1 MKATARNTPPP
12 DFKVVIPARYR
23 SRRLPGKVLRDL
35 AGRPLIRHACDNALA
50 SAADEVVVATDDA
63 RIAACVE
70 GVGGDVC
77 MTQGAHAS
85 GTDRVAEVAA
95 TRGWPD
101 DTLIV
106 NVQADEPFLGA
117 ADINRLAASIA
128 DADCATLAAEMTAPQ
143 GKDDA
148 NKVKVVADTA
158 GFALY
163 FSRSPIP
170 AGEGAW
176 LYHLGIYAYR
186 GATLRRY
193 AALPQSPLERRERL
207 EQLRLLESGH
217 RIRIIRTSHPHCIGI
232 DTEEDLKQAATV
244 LRRRPKAA
252 SSSPS
257 PPSPFGRGLG

>member
-1 MKATARNTPPP
+1 MKATAKNTPAP

-23 SRRLPGKVLRDL
+23 SRRLPGKALRDL
-35 AGRPLIRHACDNALA
+35 GGRPLIRYAHDNALA
-50 SAADEVVVATDDA
+50 SAAAEVVVATDDT
-63 RIAACVE
+63 RIAECVE
-70 GVGGDVC
+70 GMGGDVC
-77 MTQGAHAS
+77 VTEGAHAS
-85 GTDRVAEVAA
+85 GTDRVAAVAA

-117 ADINRLAASIA
+117 ADINRVAAGMA
-128 DADCATLAAEMTAPQ
+128 AAAAADCATLAVEMTSPQ
-143 GKDDA
+143 GKDDV
-148 NKVKVVADTA
+148 NKVKVVADQA

-186 GATLRRY
+186 RATLTRY
-193 AALPQSPLERRERL
+193 AASPQSPLERRERL

-217 RIRIIRTSHPHCIGI
+217 RIRIIRTSHPHGPGI
-232 DTEEDLKQAATV
+232 DTEEDLRQAAAL
-244 LRRRPKAA
+244 LRQSR
-252 SSSPS
+252 
-257 PPSPFGRGLG
+257 